1 MDIKEQLDII
11 NSYQN
16 GTPVFWNT
24 KYTADDYNWKRV
36 SEGHQFNFDNNA
48 YCVGEPLTFEAA
60 LAQNTPEYAFH
71 RAVEYLSK
79 KDPSFK
85 LCVTDTNTENGKVVD
100 SYNAVRFNDLYKLW
114 NIAVQYGN
122 KLSIVKSLTAEE
134 GEFDMKFFKD

>member
-48 YCVGEPLTFEAA
+48 YCVSESLTFEAA
-60 LAQNTPEYAFH
+60 LA
-71 RAVEYLSK
+71 
-79 KDPSFK
+79 
-85 LCVTDTNTENGKVVD
+85 
-100 SYNAVRFNDLYKLW
+100 
-114 NIAVQYGN
+114 
-122 KLSIVKSLTAEE
+122 
-134 GEFDMKFFKD
+134 

>member
-1 MDIKEQLDII
+1 M
-11 NSYQN
+11 
-16 GTPVFWNT
+16 
-24 KYTADDYNWKRV
+24 
-36 SEGHQFNFDNNA
+36 
-48 YCVGEPLTFEAA
+48 YCVGDPLTFEAA
-60 LAQNTPEYAFH
+60 LVQCPPELAFH
-71 RAVEYLSK
+71 KAVEYLSK